1 MPKIVK
7 SNKETDSLTI
17 ELTKSE
23 LVDLMDSVE
32 CMTEKEQRK
41 LLENIPSTEEGRSR
55 LDRYKAIKEDLKKI
69 FEHRWSA
76 K

>member
-55 LDRYKAIKEDLKKI
+55 LDRYKAIKEDFKKI
-69 FEHRWSA
+69 FEHR
-76 K
+76 

>member
-69 FEHRWSA
+69 FDHR
-76 K
+76 